1 MNFIDPEIEN
11 YAREHTTEEAEIFKR
26 LHDETYA
33 KMSAPQMQVGRIEGK
48 FLQMLVRLMRAKR
61 VLEIGMFTGY
71 STLMMA
77 EGLPEDGQLITCEIN
92 SDAAGMAK
100 RYFAENPHG
109 SKIEIRMGK
118 ALDTMAEL
126 KPAFD
131 MIFIDA
137 DKAGYWDYYER
148 GMELLRNG
156 GLIVADNTL
165 RDGRVINGEGSDAKS
180 IAEFNDK
187 VQNDPRVENVC
198 LTVRDGITLIYK
210 KENS

>member
-1 MNFIDPEIEN
+1 MNFINPEVEQ
-11 YAREHTTEEAEIFKR
+11 YACEHTTEEAEIFKR

-92 SDAAGMAK
+92 SDSAAMAK
-100 RYFAENPHG
+100 RYFSESPHG

-118 ALDTMAEL
+118 ALETMAEL
-126 KPAFD
+126 KPSFD

-137 DKAGYWDYYER
+137 DKAGYCDYYER
-148 GMELLRNG
+148 GMELLRDG

-187 VQNDPRVENVC
+187 IQNDPRVENVC

-210 KENS
+210 KE